1 MGGGSEAKKPA
12 LGSKKP
18 FLSSQKQKGQGKQK
32 QDIDVEI
39 VVSEKV
45 AKKLGQDVGVQ
56 EEEDTYEQ
64 RNALALAEYEHFKKM
79 LDRVIGQDEHI

>member
-45 AKKLGQDVGVQ
+45 AKKLGQNEAAQ
-56 EEEDTYEQ
+56 ELEDAEQ

-79 LDRVIGQDEHI
+79 LDRVIGQDEQI